1 MIVGQQCEFQ
11 NILII
16 LSFCVLINYRGYI
29 KLQWDEKKKNLS
41 LYRII
46 QVYEVINESSSSEL
60 KVILVWLWAL
70 VGFYIL
76 NKLEGGKW
84 CLHVEHLIVLTS
96 ILLKTFCTKEN
107 S

>member
-46 QVYEVINESSSSEL
+46 QVYEVINESSSGEL
-60 KVILVWLWAL
+60 KVILVWL
-70 VGFYIL
+70 
-76 NKLEGGKW
+76 
-84 CLHVEHLIVLTS
+84 
-96 ILLKTFCTKEN
+96 
-107 S
+107 